1 MQSTTHHS
9 RFTQSSGSSR
19 IPVRDLA
26 PSRNGNGSNSNSN
39 SSHRNG
45 QHSSNGAPHFEN
57 GHAHQSA
64 PSTSQHG
71 ELGNSL
77 RQKLRDLGLG
87 ARVFIGL
94 AAIALNV
101 AVLIF
106 VYQTTLSNVR
116 VGGPVYNQIADA
128 KDVVADIL
136 PPPLYIIE
144 AFLNTHEIEDRTDK
158 ESLQKQIVRN
168 AELHKEYNDRHEV
181 WAKKLPSG
189 AFRSAIVEEAHAPA
203 VAFFEAVEKELIPA
217 MQRGDRKGARDA
229 IENHVKPRFEEHQ
242 AAIAKAVKLAEQ
254 EQSSIQKH
262 ADEVTSKATT
272 QVAVLL
278 AIAIGIASFVGLVL
292 TRSVALPV
300 NRMKSELDLIS
311 KGDNSVRLVVD
322 SRNEVGQIAVTVNNV
337 MEQICDQMRINQEH
351 QNQANAMQK
360 SSATIEF
367 LPDGTVVTAN
377 EIFCRVMGYSLEEI
391 KGRHHRILCDPSYVN
406 SNEYQQ
412 FWNDLRDGRPQS
424 ADFRRFAKDGREVW
438 LQALYNPVA
447 DESGRVVKVIKLAT
461 DVTNRK
467 QMEASLAQTM
477 DAVSGNAQ
485 TLGSASEELAA
496 NSQQMVS
503 NAEETAT
510 QAGVVS
516 AAAEQVSK
524 NVQTVATGT
533 EEMSANIREIA
544 KNAQEAAKVAATA
557 VRAAEVTNS
566 TVSKLGESS
575 AEIGQVIKVITSI
588 AQQTNLLA
596 LNATIE
602 AARAGEAGKGFA
614 VVANEV
620 KELAKETAKATEDI
634 SQKIEAIQT
643 DTRSAVAAINEIS
656 TVINRINDYQNTI
669 ASAVEEQTATTNEIS
684 RNVAEAA
691 RGASEIAQ
699 NITGVAQAAKS
710 TMSGA
715 NDTQKASAEL
725 SRMASELQS
734 LVAEVRR

>member
-9 RFTQSSGSSR
+9 RFTQNPGASR
-19 IPVRDLA
+19 VPARDLA
-26 PSRNGNGSNSNSN
+26 PSRNGAGSPATNGRGNNGHLPNS
-39 SSHRNG
+39 
-45 QHSSNGAPHFEN
+45 EN
-57 GHAHQSA
+57 GHSPRPAA
-64 PSTSQHG
+64 AISQPG
-71 ELGNSL
+71 ELGTSF
-77 RQKLRDLGLG
+77 RQRLKDLGLG
-87 ARVFIGL
+87 ARVFFGL

-106 VYQTTLSNVR
+106 VYQRALSNLR
-116 VGGPVYNQIADA
+116 VGGPVYNTIADA
-128 KDVVADIL
+128 KDLTADIL
-136 PPPLYIIE
+136 PPPLYVIE

-158 ESLQKQIVRN
+158 ESLQKQIAVN
-168 AELHKEYNDRHEV
+168 TQLHKEYLEHHEM
-181 WAKKLPSG
+181 WAGKLAPG
-189 AFRSAIVEEAHAPA
+189 AFRSAVIDESHAPV
-203 VAFFEAVEKELIPA
+203 VAFFNAIENELIPA
-217 MQRGDRKGARDA
+217 MQRGDRAAAREA
-229 IENHVKPRFEEHQ
+229 IEKHIKPRFEEHK
-242 AAIAKAVKLAEQ
+242 AVIDRAVKLAEQ
-254 EQSSIQKH
+254 EQTSIQKH
-262 ADEVTSKATT
+262 AESVAASAQT
-272 QVAVLL
+272 QILVLL
-278 AIAIGIASFVGLVL
+278 LIGAGLATVVGIVL
-292 TRSVALPV
+292 TRSVANPV
-300 NRMKSELDLIS
+300 HRMKSELEQIS
-311 KGDNSVRLVVD
+311 AGDNSVRLVVD
-322 SRNEVGQIAVTVNNV
+322 SRNEVGRIAGTVNEV
-337 MEQICDQMRINQEH
+337 MEQICEQLRINQEH
-351 QNQANAMQK
+351 ENQASALQK
-360 SSATIEF
+360 SAGTVEF
-367 LPDGTVVTAN
+367 LPDGTILTAN
-377 EIFCRVMGYSLEEI
+377 DNLCRLMGYPVDEL
-391 KGRHHRILCDPSYVN
+391 KGRHHRMLVDPAYAN
-406 SNEYQQ
+406 SPEYQQ
-412 FWNDLRDGRPQS
+412 FWRDLAEGRIQS
-424 ADFRRFAKDGREVW
+424 GEFRRFGKGNREVW
-438 LQALYNPVA
+438 LQASYNPVT
-447 DESGRVVKVIKLAT
+447 DETGRIVKIFKLAT
-461 DVTNRK
+461 DITDRK
-467 QMEASLAQTM
+467 RMEASLTQTM
-477 DAVSGNAQ
+477 EAVSGNAQ

-533 EEMSANIREIA
+533 EEMSASIREIA

-557 VRAAEVTNS
+557 VRAAEITNS

-575 AEIGQVIKVITSI
+575 ADIGQVIKVITSI

-643 DTRSAVAAINEIS
+643 DTRSAVTAISEIS
-656 TVINRINDYQNTI
+656 MVINRINDYQNTI

-725 SRMASELQS
+725 SRMASELQA